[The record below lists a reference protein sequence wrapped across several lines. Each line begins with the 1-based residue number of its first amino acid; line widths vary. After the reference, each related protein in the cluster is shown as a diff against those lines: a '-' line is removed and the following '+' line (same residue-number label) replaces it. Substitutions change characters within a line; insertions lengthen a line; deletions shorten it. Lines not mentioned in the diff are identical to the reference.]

1 MRETLIQGKNMD
13 RLNAL
18 MAFIRSAES
27 GSFTDAARQLGMTP
41 SGVAKAIARLEGRI
55 GVRLFHRNTRS
66 ISLTPEGEQ
75 LFGRSQKI
83 LEQLIAAEDELSQSA
98 IKPHGRLRVS
108 FPLSGMRAMSEVT
121 RFMNEFPDV
130 DLDLDFTDRLVDI
143 VEEGFDVAVR
153 TGDIRDSTL
162 MTRVLASFGH
172 NIVGTVQYFER
183 HGVPA
188 RPSDLLHHR
197 CLYHRYPSTG
207 RLSPWKLT
215 EETGENHQIPVF
227 ATASTLEPLLHL
239 ALQGAGIAYLP
250 SYLVSS
256 AIEKGQ
262 LVSVLGDCSRDIGKF
277 RAVWPS
283 SRMNSSKIRAFVD
296 FLAASFSSGSIIIA
310 HHHVSSPSDADTP

>member
-1 MRETLIQGKNMD
+1 MD
-13 RLNAL
+13 RLSSL
-18 MAFIRSAES
+18 TAFIRSAES

-41 SGVAKAIARLEGRI
+41 SGVAKAIGRLEGRI

-83 LEQLIAAEDELSQSA
+83 LEQLVAAEDELSRSA

-121 RFMNEFPDV
+121 RFMSEFPDV
-130 DLDLDFTDRLVDI
+130 ELELDFTDRLVDI

-162 MTRVLASFGH
+162 MTKVLGSFGH
-172 NIVGTVQYFER
+172 NIVGTKLYFER
-183 HGVPA
+183 HGFPTK
-188 RPSDLLHHR
+188 PSDLQHHR

-207 RLSPWKLT
+207 RLSPWKLNV
-215 EETGENHQIPVF
+215 EEGDFQVPAF

-239 ALQGAGIAYLP
+239 AAKGAGIAYLP
-250 SYLVSS
+250 SYLI
-256 AIEKGQ
+256 AGPLKEGRII
-262 LVSVLGDCSRDIGKF
+262 SVLDDFTHDIGKF

-283 SRMNSSKIRAFVD
+283 GRMHSSKIRAFVD
-296 FLAASFSSGSIIIA
+296 FLASSFSSGSIFRLDRED
-310 HHHVSSPSDADTP
+310 S